1 MDPRL
6 IALMTTAELNSRL
19 YLNCCDGV
27 TDERSG
33 ARLTD
38 ATSSFLFV
46 ACHLLDARAYL
57 VSLAG
62 GAADHPL
69 VRELR
74 MVERV
79 EDLAHAPSLDTL
91 RDVWEALSRELLVA
105 LPLMGPSGLDRESS
119 DRMPVRDRSVLGA
132 LTFLLQHESY
142 HLGQMAMLK
151 KELTGSAMRYNPKG
165 IR

>member
-6 IALMTTAELNSRL
+6 ISLTTTAELNGRL
-19 YLNCCDGV
+19 YLNCCDGMA
-27 TDERSG
+27 DERLG
-33 ARLTD
+33 ARLTEG
-38 ATSSFLFV
+38 TSSFLFV

-62 GAADHPL
+62 GAVDHPL

-74 MVERV
+74 TVERV
-79 EDLAHAPSLDTL
+79 EDLAHPPSLETL
-91 RDVWEALSRELLVA
+91 RKVWEELSRELLVT
-105 LPLMGPSGLDRESS
+105 LPLMNSPGLDRESS

>member
-1 MDPRL
+1 
-6 IALMTTAELNSRL
+6 MTMAELNSRL
-19 YLNCCDGV
+19 YLNCCEGM
-27 TDERSG
+27 TDERSP

-62 GAADHPL
+62 GAADHPII
-69 VRELR
+69 RELR
-74 MVERV
+74 GVERV
-79 EDLAHAPSLDTL
+79 EDLAHPPSLDTL
-91 RDVWEALSRELLVA
+91 RSVWEELSRELLVT
-105 LPLMGPSGLDRESS
+105 LPLMSPSGLDRESS
-119 DRMPVRDRSVLGA
+119 DRMPVKDHSVLGT

-151 KELTGSAMRYNPKG
+151 KELTGSAMRYREKG
-165 IR
+165 VR

>member
-6 IALMTTAELNSRL
+6 ISLTTTAELNSRL
-19 YLNCCDGV
+19 YLNCCDGM
-27 TDERSG
+27 TDDRLS

-74 MVERV
+74 GVERV
-79 EDLAHAPSLDTL
+79 EDLAQAPSLATL
-91 RDVWEALSRELLVA
+91 RAVWEELSQELLVA
-105 LPLMGPSGLDRESS
+105 LPLMNPPGLDRESS

-151 KELTGSAMRYNPKG
+151 KELTRTAMRYSARA